1 MGASALPIILFTLI
15 WGAVAASGYWVP
27 QGPHKQLIQV
37 GLESVLL
44 TRDSFI
50 FFFQVC
56 LVMTGACC
64 WLFWLCCYMSQM
76 NPLIGPIVTSNT
88 AAAIHYFW
96 GNFTPGVES

>member
-1 MGASALPIILFTLI
+1 MAASALPIILFTLI

-37 GLESVLL
+37 
-44 TRDSFI
+44 
-50 FFFQVC
+50 C
-56 LVMTGACC
+56 LVLTGACC

-76 NPLIGPIVTSNT
+76 NPLIGPIIHPNT

-96 GNFTPGVES
+96 GNFTPVEA